1 MPGSAGAAAPIWLAL
16 AAAAVTSDA
25 SASDGGPLLP
35 VGLRTEL
42 EPSPFGV
49 RLDSTGG
56 IEVSWELSAVPPTLK
71 NKTQS
76 AYELTVAEVGGS
88 NKSICTTGK
97 VASSSSSSVPLC
109 GTGHL
114 RPGQLYQVCV

>member
-1 MPGSAGAAAPIWLAL
+1 MHGGS
-16 AAAAVTSDA
+16 
-25 SASDGGPLLP
+25 LLP

-76 AYELTVAEVGGS
+76 AYQLTVAEIGGA
-88 NKSICTTGK
+88 NKTICTTDK
-97 VASSSSSSVPLC
+97 VASSHSSSVPLC
-109 GTGHL
+109 GDGHL

>member
-1 MPGSAGAAAPIWLAL
+1 MACVGSINFHPAADSMPGSAGAAAPIWLAL

-88 NKSICTTGK
+88 NK
-97 VASSSSSSVPLC
+97 
-109 GTGHL
+109 
-114 RPGQLYQVCV
+114 